1 MPKAITV
8 PPALNTAQIPAMGAK
23 VKVKEVRLLIDQ
35 KTQIGTTKK
44 GIGMTIEFEG
54 KLFSQMLS
62 LDAAII
68 TGSAGRLL
76 NNIGI
81 TDTDVATFEKDIQKF
96 VGKEYVVQS
105 KGGKIY
111 WFP

>member
-23 VKVKEVRLLIDQ
+23 VKVREVRLLIDQ
-35 KTQIGTTKK
+35 KTTIGTTKK
-44 GIGMTIEFEG
+44 GIGMTIEFDG
-54 KLFSQMLS
+54 KLFSQMFS

-76 NNIGI
+76 NSIGI

-96 VGKEYVVQS
+96 VGKEYAVQS
-105 KGGKIY
+105 KGGNIY